1 MPPPS
6 RKKSAK
12 PVCTVPVTPVK
23 ISAGAGITAGL
34 ELWRLTP
41 TGPFVLADRSA
52 DGRFATD
59 VATWNAGATDL
70 TPAALDAML
79 VTG

>member
-1 MPPPS
+1 MKPS
-6 RKKSAK
+6 TQLLTRKKS
-12 PVCTVPVTPVK
+12 VPTPALVPTK

-41 TGPFVLADRSA
+41 TGPFVLADRSS

-59 VATWNAGATDL
+59 VATWNAGATDMS
-70 TPAALDAML
+70 PVAVDAALAL
-79 VTG
+79 